1 MNRVLWLALVIVCG
15 CTRAGN
21 DRVVATGTL
30 EVVEVDVAPI
40 ATARVV
46 GVLVDDGATVRAGD
60 TVAILTQP
68 TAHAAVEQSK
78 AQVDVSRAGLTE
90 VENGARAAEI
100 RRAAAELQ
108 AAEAE
113 RARTAKDAER
123 ARTLARTGSIPLQQR
138 DAAEAAAKQAAAR
151 RDAARQSLLLLQQG
165 SRPERIAAA
174 RAQVQGAQ
182 AGLSAVKAAVGDL
195 VLVAPISGVV
205 LSRNTQPGE
214 IITAGQSVVT
224 LGEVRRPWVR
234 VYVNARDIPSIAV
247 GSAVTA
253 RLDGLPDRN
262 FTGRVV
268 AINSKAEFTPRVALT
283 EDERADL
290 TFGVKVEFADTTGTL
305 KPGLPI
311 TVTIAKKAPSK

>member
-1 MNRVLWLALVIVCG
+1 MNRVFWLSLLAVFA
-15 CTRAGN
+15 CTRA
-21 DRVVATGTL
+21 DPARVVAIGTL

-40 ATARVV
+40 TTARVAR
-46 GVLVDDGATVRAGD
+46 VLVDDGATVRVGD

-68 TAHAAVEQSK
+68 TAQAAVEQSK
-78 AQVDVSRAGLTE
+78 AQVEVSRAGLSE
-90 VENGARAAEI
+90 AENGARAAEI
-100 RRAAAELQ
+100 RRAAADLR

-113 RARTAKDAER
+113 AARTAKDAER

-138 DAAEAAAKQAAAR
+138 DAAEAAARQAAAR

-165 SRPERIAAA
+165 NRPERIAAA
-174 RAQVQGAQ
+174 KAQVQGAQ
-182 AGLSAVKAAVGDL
+182 AGLSAVRATVGDL
-195 VLVAPISGVV
+195 VLLSPITGIV

-214 IITAGQSVVT
+214 IIVAGQSAVT
-224 LGEVRRPWVR
+224 LGEVSRPWVR
-234 VYVNARDIPSIAV
+234 VYVNARDVPSIAV
-247 GSAVTA
+247 GSTVTA
-253 RLDGLPDRN
+253 RLDGLPNRD

-268 AINSKAEFTPRVALT
+268 AVNPKAEFTPRVALT

-311 TVTIAKKAPSK
+311 TVSIPKKAREK